1 MAEEELLLS
10 LQLRG
15 WYLKDITIVEELLQ
29 EVSTEKPSRAELEKM
44 IEANLLEMDLKVV
57 GGKCLPD
64 AAAVHRISRLQ
75 GPKVLQIV
83 SIRNIRQ
90 SGDRA
95 MVPSQQKDG
104 RLLQICLTDGHST
117 ITAIEYC
124 PLPSISE
131 DMAPGTKVCFEG
143 IASVKSG
150 ILLLESRS
158 LNVLGGYVQS
168 LYEEWEIERKYSIF
182 SRSSLNSSQVQG
194 SSGPPPFERLNI
206 EISPVQSRH
215 KAELQ
220 VHKSYGSQRVISQR
234 DKPIASKLTN
244 ESTGTD
250 FMEQGTASV
259 KPGGKLPDTSTYQV
273 KDNAGSLNN
282 GSITTERV
290 RTGYEVYR
298 PKASQHKPVESL
310 QLCAKSLEKASICSD
325 KKTNLLPGNQKP
337 KFSEPEIKSTDVK
350 TNNMPVELRKNEI
363 LEGGQPG
370 SINRKMNLGAD
381 SVPIQNQAASQKLL
395 KKMSDKGRERGEF
408 KHGRSGK
415 FRGNREETALLT
427 LDEWEVQKGKMKA
440 TSSSWSDDV
449 SQDAELARQLQN
461 QLDLEASNE
470 KMAHEQ
476 EAEKI
481 RMSIFNFGNTSNNS
495 ENRGRKPRGR
505 GRGNRRF

>member
-1 MAEEELLLS
+1 MEEELLLS
-10 LQLRG
+10 LQSRG
-15 WYLKDITIVEELLQ
+15 WYLKDVNIVEGLLQ
-29 EVSTEKPSRAELEKM
+29 EVSTEKLAPAGLEKM
-44 IEANLLEMDLKVV
+44 IESNLLEMDLKEV

-64 AAAVHRISRLQ
+64 AAALHRISRLQ

-90 SGDRA
+90 SSDRA

-104 RLLQICLTDGHST
+104 RLLRICLTDGHSN

-124 PLPSISE
+124 PIPLISE

-168 LYEEWEIERKYSIF
+168 LYEEWEIERKYSVF

-206 EISPVQSRH
+206 GTSPAQSSH

-220 VHKSYGSQRVISQR
+220 VHKSHGSHGVISQR
-234 DKPIASKLTN
+234 DKPIVSKLTN
-244 ESTGTD
+244 ENTSTD
-250 FMEQGTASV
+250 VMKQGAATV
-259 KPGGKLPDTSTYQV
+259 KPGGKLLDTSTYQM
-273 KDNAGSLNN
+273 KDNAGPLKN
-282 GSITTERV
+282 GNITTERV
-290 RTGYEVYR
+290 RIGYEVYR

-310 QLCAKSLEKASICSD
+310 QLCAQSLENASIGSD
-325 KKTNLLPGNQKP
+325 TETNLLTGNQEP
-337 KFSEPEIKSTDVK
+337 KFSEADVKSTDIK
-350 TNNMPVELRKNEI
+350 TNSMPAELRKNEI
-363 LEGGQPG
+363 LERGQPD
-370 SINRKMNLGAD
+370 SINRKMNLGAEA
-381 SVPIQNQAASQKLL
+381 VPIQNQAASQKLL
-395 KKMSDKGRERGEF
+395 KKMNDKGREF
-408 KHGRSGK
+408 KHGRSGR
-415 FRGNREETALLT
+415 FRGNQESTALLT
-427 LDEWEVQKGKMKA
+427 LDEWELQKGKMKA
-440 TSSSWSDDV
+440 TSSWSDDV

-461 QLDLEASNE
+461 QLDLEASNV
-470 KMAHEQ
+470 KMAQEQ
-476 EAEKI
+476 EAERI
-481 RMSIFNFGNTSNNS
+481 RMSIFNFGNTNNSS